1 MVIIIIM
8 IFVVVVVVIV
18 AVVAVI
24 VVVVIVVDADLVKLV
39 VNIVVVIVVL
49 IASSPPYSQMS
60 TKRGDV
66 EKNATAS
73 KDALSSAHHYP
84 LLFKRFLSLFLL
96 SAVFFYQF
104 WFCRKG
110 KKREKKF
117 QKRSLVQLHTISLSL
132 FLSLT

>member
-1 MVIIIIM
+1 M

-66 EKNATAS
+66 EKNTTAS
-73 KDALSSAHHYP
+73 KDALSSAHHYTLP
-84 LLFKRFLSLFLL
+84 FKRFSSLFFIICYILL
-96 SAVFFYQF
+96 SI
-104 WFCRKG
+104 
-110 KKREKKF
+110 
-117 QKRSLVQLHTISLSL
+117 LVL
-132 FLSLT
+132 